1 LDFYAFSG
9 HKMYGPTGIGVLYG
23 KRELLESMPPWQ
35 FGGNMIDT
43 VTFGKTTFN
52 KIPNKFEA
60 GTPNIAGAIGLS
72 VAIEYLS
79 RLGIEN
85 VFLHEV
91 ALAEY
96 ARGEMLKVP
105 KLKLIGTSG
114 AGVLSFI
121 ISGISNEEIGAALDA
136 EGIAIRT
143 GAHCAMP
150 IVHSYGVEG
159 VARASLG
166 VYNVQSDI
174 DRFVSVLQRVV
185 ARS

>member
-1 LDFYAFSG
+1 
-9 HKMYGPTGIGVLYG
+9 
-23 KRELLESMPPWQ
+23 
-35 FGGNMIDT
+35 
-43 VTFGKTTFN
+43 
-52 KIPNKFEA
+52 
-60 GTPNIAGAIGLS
+60 
-72 VAIEYLS
+72 
-79 RLGIEN
+79 